1 VRRLPDLPRWWKR
14 PRSDER
20 AVPVSALLAYAV
32 GVDSAADGYPQSV
45 MAVNG
50 LEAGLLALWALG
62 VVSAILAGR
71 RGGFTL
77 RARVAILAAI
87 FLPVLGSLLAIA
99 YLGLTIA
106 RNPRRT
112 APRATA

>member
-1 VRRLPDLPRWWKR
+1 M
-14 PRSDER
+14 
-20 AVPVSALLAYAV
+20 AL
-32 GVDSAADGYPQSV
+32 
-45 MAVNG
+45 NG

-77 RARVAILAAI
+77 RARVAILGAF

-99 YLGLTIA
+99 YLGPVTKVTDVLFGVSPSV
-106 RNPRRT
+106 R
-112 APRATA
+112 